1 MSKEKKE
8 VNIVKKAWNLTKA
21 ITKYAAYGFK
31 TVPVDVYTDRMV
43 ECNKCEH
50 LVKDRGACGLCGC
63 DISVKGQW
71 STEECPDGRW
81 GSTILPNAKGLK

>member
-31 TVPVDVYTDRMV
+31 TVPV
-43 ECNKCEH
+43 
-50 LVKDRGACGLCGC
+50 DRGACGLCGC